1 MIYRG
6 KDLDKILFDH
16 SIWILSKGR
25 SGTLANL
32 EGSSLNGVNLEMA
45 NLPLARMKSVSLK
58 GAYLQGANF
67 RKSKLI
73 QAQLSGARLDGA
85 DCEGADLAGADLSFT
100 RCAGTNFAGAD
111 LNGSNF
117 AGAKLTEVNFRG
129 TDLRGVNFKN
139 ARLSFIDL
147 REARLENV
155 SFEGADLY
163 ETNFEGAYLEGI
175 NLEKTRYEK
184 ADFEGAIFSG
194 NMAGNIDLPDRAF
207 TDLDLEN
214 LIKESTVKVKSER
227 EELSMEAI
235 TVNQDM
241 LAGAFRELIDKVKSN
256 LTDDQIKTICKAQ
269 QGVEAIENIAFA
281 QGDIVTHNDQV
292 AIKLDFKISYI
303 LSLFIDR
310 RGNCIIPSSESM
322 MNPTPAEKIF
332 D

>member
-16 SIWILSKGR
+16 SVWILSKGR

-67 RKSKLI
+67 RKSRLN

-100 RCAGTNFAGAD
+100 QCAGTNFAAAD
-111 LNGSNF
+111 LGGSNF

-139 ARLSFIDL
+139 ARLSFIDM

-163 ETNFEGAYLEGI
+163 EANFEGAYLKGI
-175 NLEKTRYEK
+175 NLEQARYEK
-184 ADFEGAIFSG
+184 ADFKGAIFSDH
-194 NMAGNIDLPDRAF
+194 MADNIELADREF
-207 TDLDLEN
+207 TELDLEN
-214 LIKESTVKVKSER
+214 LIKESGVKVKSER
-227 EELSMEAI
+227 EDLSMESI
-235 TVNQDM
+235 TINQDL

-256 LTDDQIKTICKAQ
+256 LSDEQVKSICKAQ

-281 QGDIVTHNDQV
+281 QGDIVTHNGQV
-292 AIKLDFKISYI
+292 AVKLDFRISYL
-303 LSLFIDR
+303 LSLLIDR
-310 RGNCIIPSSESM
+310 RGNCIIPSAENIR
-322 MNPTPAEKIF
+322 NPSQAEEIF